1 MKLTNSRMGRGAF
14 TLIELLV
21 VIAIIA
27 VLIAL
32 LLPAVQQAREAARR
46 SQCKN
51 QLKQIG
57 LALHN
62 YHDVHRVFP
71 PGNVARGFGG
81 NGHMASN
88 RTGQTP
94 PTHGAPWTVL
104 ILPFLDEIPRYNE
117 FNMEGSFS
125 YATTTDLTS
134 PTPENKARQQESMPK
149 YWCPSSDLSRTG
161 YPGNHYYGV
170 SGGGT
175 TPAWSNSAGYSN
187 FINGSLYLS
196 SSIAMKDLK
205 DGSSNVFLVGEQS
218 EASHPDNT
226 NYTGMNVGTGIPWG
240 AAARGD
246 ENNNCFATNLA
257 ATSYAINSHRIQAD
271 SGVHRWAVM
280 TRTFSSSHTG
290 GTHFLLAD
298 GSVHFVSENVN
309 LTLYRSMGIRNDGSP
324 AGGIPF

>member
-104 ILPFLDEIPRYNE
+104 ILPFLDETPRYNE
-117 FNMEGSFS
+117 FNMEGSFR
-125 YATTTDLTS
+125 YTAVAS
-134 PTPENKARQQESMPK
+134 PAAGNEARQQESMPK
-149 YWCPSSDLSRTG
+149 YWCPSSDLSRVG

-170 SGGGT
+170 SGGGPD
-175 TPAWSNSAGYSN
+175 PAWSSSGYSN

-196 SSIAMKDLK
+196 SSIGMKDLK
-205 DGSSNVFLVGEQS
+205 DGSTNVFLVGEQS

-226 NYTGMNVGTGIPWG
+226 NYTGHAAGTGISWG
-240 AAARGD
+240 GTARGD
-246 ENNNCFATNLA
+246 HNSNGFGSNLA
-257 ATSYAINSHRIQAD
+257 ATSYPINSHRTQAD
-271 SGVHRWAVM
+271 NGDHRWAVM
-280 TRTFSSSHTG
+280 TRTFSSPHTG

>member
-1 MKLTNSRMGRGAF
+1 MKITRSRAHRLAF

-71 PGNVARGFGG
+71 PGNVARGFQ
-81 NGHMASN
+81 GHMASN

-104 ILPFLDEIPRYNE
+104 VLPYLDETPRYNE
-117 FNMEGSFS
+117 FNMEGGFV
-125 YATTTDLTS
+125 YADSDSTS
-134 PTPENKARQQESMPK
+134 PTPDNKDRQFRSLSK
-149 YWCPSSDLSRTG
+149 YWCPSSDLARAG

-175 TPAWSNSAGYSN
+175 TPAWAGSLEYSN
-187 FINGSLYLS
+187 FINGTLYLS
-196 SSIAMKDLK
+196 SSIGMRDMT

-218 EASHPDNT
+218 AASHSHNS
-226 NYTGMNVGTGIPWG
+226 NYTDISAGTGIPWAG
-240 AAARGD
+240 SARG
-246 ENNNCFATNLA
+246 NSGGQGVGMNIAGTMR
-257 ATSYAINSHRIQAD
+257 AINSHRTQALD
-271 SGVHRWAVM
+271 EDAHRWAVM
-280 TRTFSSSHTG
+280 TRTFSSLHTG
-290 GTHFLLAD
+290 GTHFLLGD

-309 LTLYRSMGIRNDGSP
+309 LTLYRSMGIRDDGAP
-324 AGGIPF
+324 VGGLPY